1 MAARFFLGFAKNKQ
15 HIKLL
20 LILAAFHVLFFLLF
34 VVFLLLNLAPSAPRR
49 LGFSLNFG
57 IPNTATQKTSTKKD
71 PQKKRKRNK
80 FF

>member
-1 MAARFFLGFAKNKQ
+1 VMSGFFLGFTKNKQ

-20 LILAAFHVLFFLLF
+20 LILAAFHVLFFFLF